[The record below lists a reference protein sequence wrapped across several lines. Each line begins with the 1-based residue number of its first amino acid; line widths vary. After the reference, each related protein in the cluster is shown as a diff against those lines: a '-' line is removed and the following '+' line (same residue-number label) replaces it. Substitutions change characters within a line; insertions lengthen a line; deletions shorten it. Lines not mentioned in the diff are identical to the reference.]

1 MTNETRE
8 WGRAR
13 LYADAVEATTLDELV
28 ALYNEIV
35 MDPSTRR
42 KLSVMMFPNK
52 RPMQPP
58 RPGAGAGAGG
68 ERVVYLDE
76 PEWLA
81 FRSARPLFPCTPDH
95 PSSSL

>member
-8 WGRAR
+8 WARAR

-52 RPMQPP
+52 RPMQQP
-58 RPGAGAGAGG
+58 RPGAGG
-68 ERVVYLDE
+68 ERVVYLE
-76 PEWLA
+76 EHEWLA
-81 FRSARPLFPCTPDH
+81 FRSARPLFPCTPDY